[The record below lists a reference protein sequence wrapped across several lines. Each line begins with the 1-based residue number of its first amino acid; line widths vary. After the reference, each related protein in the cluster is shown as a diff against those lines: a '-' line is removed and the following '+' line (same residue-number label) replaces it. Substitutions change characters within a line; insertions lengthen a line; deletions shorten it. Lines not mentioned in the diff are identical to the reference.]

1 MTLILSHGGNTMF
14 TSASPSNEILVG
26 TREGVVWLE
35 RDSQGSAWQVARKA
49 LTDKHVHAIIIEPQS
64 GTLFVG
70 ATHDGIY
77 ASEDGGHTWER
88 RDQGITKEDIYSLAS
103 VQLPVKTISSG
114 RALM

>member
-14 TSASPSNEILVG
+14 TSPSSNPSNEILVG

-35 RDSQGSAWQVARKA
+35 RDSQGAAWRVARKE
-49 LTDKHVHAIIIEPQS
+49 LTDKHIHAIIEEPES

-77 ASEDGGHTWER
+77 AS
-88 RDQGITKEDIYSLAS
+88 
-103 VQLPVKTISSG
+103 
-114 RALM
+114 